1 MRIQVRIF
9 DLDNPKVDES
19 SRKINLHR
27 DVERKFLLRT
37 MWWAFSNN
45 KGMEIY
51 KDEEEDEG
59 AGEQKPI
66 SFDDAMAAIKEEPAK
81 TA

>member
-9 DLDNPKVDES
+9 NLDNPKVDES
-19 SRKINLHR
+19 TRTINLHR

-45 KGMEIY
+45 RGMEIVS
-51 KDEEEDEG
+51 DEEE
-59 AGEQKPI
+59 GEQKPI
-66 SFDDAMAAIKEEPAK
+66 SFDDAMATIEEPAK